1 MSEQFKDQGGV
12 ATMDPSHLTRWLT
25 SRLMTRISG
34 AAAVAARHR
43 KAEQARVKAAAP
55 HRVDYF
61 HQVDEGYSCLAAQ
74 TLERLA
80 ARFDI
85 ELHCHL
91 VRGQEGKNAPEPE
104 LLAQLA
110 RADSHEIAAGY
121 GLSFPNHPEA
131 PAAGLVETAS
141 QVLAAQ
147 SRSDFPKAAVSVSD
161 ALWRDDADRLAQL
174 AAELGTASPEATTA
188 AIEAGTEKRRELK
201 HYSGAMFY
209 YGGEWYWGVDRLYHL
224 EARLAAL
231 GADTQPG
238 TPLIAPRP
246 SEDLAGQR
254 DTGQFTLELYASLRS
269 PYTAVIFDRAVA
281 FAKAAGVT
289 MSLRPVLPMVMR
301 GVPATREKGMYI
313 FADAARE
320 ARAADVP
327 YGNFYDP
334 IGDPARRCY
343 ALYPWAE
350 SQGKGVDLCSS
361 FLRHA
366 FVLGVNTNNDRGL
379 RKVVEAA
386 GLDWS
391 AAQPHREDKIW
402 EALLEDNRQTMYEAG
417 LWGVPSFRLLDP
429 AGDPLLSTWG
439 QDRLWLVAHTL
450 RDALAARAT

>member
-1 MSEQFKDQGGV
+1 MPEQFKDQGGV

-34 AAAVAARHR
+34 PAAVAARHR
-43 KAEQARVKAAAP
+43 KAEQARVKAADP

-80 ARFDI
+80 ARYDI

-110 RADSHEIAAGY
+110 RADAHETAPGY
-121 GLSFPNHPEA
+121 GLRFPDHPDA
-131 PAAGLVETAS
+131 PAAGLVEAAS
-141 QVLAAQ
+141 QILAAQ
-147 SRSDFPKAAVSVSD
+147 SHSDFARAAVSVGE
-161 ALWRDDADRLAQL
+161 ALWRDDTDRLAQL
-174 AAELGTASPEATTA
+174 AGELGTASPEATTA
-188 AIEAGTEKRRELK
+188 AIEAGTAKRRELK

-209 YGGEWYWGVDRLYHL
+209 YGDEWYWGVDRLYHL

-231 GADTQPG
+231 GADTQSG
-238 TPLIAPRP
+238 APLIAPRP
-246 SEDLAGQR
+246 SEDLADYR
-254 DTGQFTLELYASLRS
+254 DTGQYTLELYASLRS

-281 FAKAAGVT
+281 FAAEAGVIL
-289 MSLRPVLPMVMR
+289 SLRPVLPMVMR

-313 FADAARE
+313 FMDAARE
-320 ARAADVP
+320 ARAAGVP

-343 ALYPWAE
+343 ALYPWAAA
-350 SQGKGVDLCSS
+350 QNKGVALCSS

-366 FVLGVNTNNDRGL
+366 FVLGVNTNTDRGL

-391 AAQPHREDKIW
+391 AAQPHREDNSW
-402 EALLEDNRQTMYEAG
+402 EALLEDNRLAMYEAG

-429 AGDPLLSTWG
+429 AGEPLLSTWG

-450 RDALAARAT
+450 RDALAARVP